1 MESAKSE
8 KLLDWFEAENLQ
20 KVWLNLIVLPL
31 GTILLKQEFTV
42 YIRVAMYVADH
53 ESLLTQW
60 RYI

>member
-31 GTILLKQEFTV
+31 GTMLLKQDFTV
-42 YIRVAMYVADH
+42 YIFED
-53 ESLLTQW
+53 SGL
-60 RYI
+60 